1 MIMDTHLL
9 SLGFLYFDPMFF
21 VFVGPAFLLAMWAQA
36 RVKTAFS
43 KWSAVPCRRG
53 WTGAE
58 VARRVCEL
66 GGAHDVQIEMSKGY
80 LSDHYDPRGRV
91 LRLSSENYHGRS
103 VAAAAIAAHE
113 AGHAIQ
119 HAVNYPWLSLRSAYV
134 PVASLGSWLSF
145 PMLLAGG
152 LLSIPILIQ
161 AGIFLFG
168 GVVFFQIITLPV
180 EFNASSRA
188 KRVLRESGLISDSE
202 EMRGVE
208 SVLGAAAMT
217 YVAATIQSLL
227 TLLYYLWRS
236 GLLGGQRN

>member
-1 MIMDTHLL
+1 
-9 SLGFLYFDPMFF
+9 
-21 VFVGPAFLLAMWAQA
+21 
-36 RVKTAFS
+36 
-43 KWSAVPCRRG
+43 
-53 WTGAE
+53 
-58 VARRVCEL
+58 
-66 GGAHDVQIEMSKGY
+66 
-80 LSDHYDPRGRV
+80 
-91 LRLSSENYHGRS
+91 
-103 VAAAAIAAHE
+103 
-113 AGHAIQ
+113 
-119 HAVNYPWLSLRSAYV
+119 
-134 PVASLGSWLSF
+134 
-145 PMLLAGG
+145 MLLAGG

-188 KRVLRESGLISDSE
+188 KSVLRESGLISDSE